1 MKIAG
6 IIAEYNP
13 FHNGH
18 CLHIERTREAGFT
31 HIAVAMSGPFVQR
44 GEPAV
49 LDKWTR
55 ARTAVEHGADL
66 VLELPAAYALSS
78 APDFARG
85 GVFLLREVGAEALS
99 FGSECGDTA
108 LLADQAARLLAVE
121 SSEVMQSFLKKG
133 MSFPRARQAAWEA
146 LCGEPP
152 VFANPND
159 LLAVEYI
166 RAARKIAPEMAFLA
180 VKRTG
185 VEHDGEKPDGHFASA
200 SFLRAQMDEP
210 YRCAPYM
217 PPRAFRAMSRLILEN
232 AAPARMAGMER
243 HLLHVLRT
251 MEARDFAEL
260 PDVGEGLENRLFRA
274 ARQAGTL
281 ASFYDLAKTKRY
293 PHARLRRIACC
304 AALGIRAEDKGKAP
318 AYLRVLALNARGA
331 EILSA
336 CKKKTALPI
345 GVNFADLYRIR
356 PDGIDIDLRAQ
367 ELFALAQPEIP
378 SCGRDFTEQVKIQ
391 VEDKLPR

>member
-18 CLHIERTREAGFT
+18 RLHIEKTREAGFT

-55 ARTAVEHGADL
+55 AKTAVEHGADL
-66 VLELPAAYALSS
+66 VIELPAVYALSS

-85 GVFLLREVGAEALS
+85 GVCLLREAGAEALS
-99 FGSECGDTA
+99 FGSECGDAA
-108 LLADQAARLLAVE
+108 LLADQASRLSAVE
-121 SSEVMQSFLKKG
+121 ASDAMQSFLKKG

-146 LCGEPP
+146 IYGEPP
-152 VFANPND
+152 VFASPND

-166 RAARKIAPEMAFLA
+166 RAARETAPEMTFLA

-185 VEHDGEKPDGHFASA
+185 AAHDGESPEGSFASA
-200 SFLRAQMDEP
+200 SFLRAQMNEP
-210 YRCAPYM
+210 YRCASYM
-217 PPRAFRAMSRLILEN
+217 PPKSYRAMSRQILEN
-232 AAPARMAGMER
+232 AAPVRMTEIER
-243 HLLHVLRT
+243 HILYVLRN
-251 MEARDFAEL
+251 MRAEDFAKL
-260 PDVGEGLENRLFRA
+260 PDVGEGLENRLYRA
-274 ARQAGTL
+274 AREAGSLTD
-281 ASFYDLAKTKRY
+281 FYELAKTKRY
-293 PHARLRRIACC
+293 PHARLRRIACS
-304 AALGIRAEDKGKAP
+304 AALGIRAGDKGKAP
-318 AYLRVLALNARGA
+318 TYLRVLALNGRGA

-336 CKKKTALPI
+336 CKKKTMLPI
-345 GVNFADLYRIR
+345 GVNFADLYRMH
-356 PDGIDIDLRAQ
+356 PEGIETDLRAQ

-378 SCGRDFTEQVKIQ
+378 PCGRDFTEQVRIQ
-391 VEDKLPR
+391 GESI